1 MANGPLRWLRA
12 ALLAVTCTSAWGAA
26 EGQDSASS
34 FLDAFTKSATWSSPE
49 FLASWSPA
57 PPGQTHV
64 CRRYRGAPK
73 IFGIQPQAVLGW
85 FENGQLTSI
94 TVIFL
99 DSGAWFGYV
108 PDAEARTVAQTKGP
122 VFAAL
127 YRQVSADVTR
137 GLEQLAGNKG
147 RDVTLGLGLLKR
159 PARVFHE
166 GDLAARLTLEPD
178 QLVKV
183 IIFPSDEAAGQILSP
198 ERRALKKDQAA
209 RAFATEAHNL
219 PDGDRI
225 IETVPVIPQGDR
237 AYCGV
242 STLAMVMRYLGV
254 TLDTEDYAAVAG
266 IHFGSTVKSR
276 IKETYDAAGETA
288 ELHLPKTTKF
298 DFAKAKLSIDAGLPV
313 IVFRRWSQERDY
325 LHTAFARN
333 FAANPA
339 LELPKPDLND
349 QKLWPTKEGFAHASV
364 VNGYNERRREV
375 IFTESWDERVR
386 NRRMRIEE
394 LEATSYLAYYPH
406 F

>member
-1 MANGPLRWLRA
+1 MVE
-12 ALLAVTCTSAWGAA
+12 ALTR
-26 EGQDSASS
+26 
-34 FLDAFTKSATWSSPE
+34 SATWTSPE
-49 FLASWSPA
+49 FLATWSTPPA
-57 PPGQTHV
+57 GQAHV
-64 CRRYRGAPK
+64 CRRYRGTPK
-73 IFGIQPQAVLGW
+73 IFGIQPQAIQGW
-85 FENGQLTSI
+85 FDNGKLTSI
-94 TVIFL
+94 TIVFL

-122 VFAAL
+122 VFMAL
-127 YRQVSADVTR
+127 YKQVSTDVQR

-147 RDVTLGLGLLKR
+147 REVTLGLGLLKR
-159 PARVFHE
+159 PVHVYHHGE
-166 GDLAARLTLEPD
+166 LASRLTLEQD

-183 IIFPSDEAAGQILSP
+183 SIFPSEEIAAQLLSP
-198 ERRALKKDQAA
+198 ERRALKKDQEAK
-209 RAFATEAHNL
+209 AFIGESHTL
-219 PDGDRI
+219 PDGDRV

-254 TLDTEDYAAVAG
+254 GLDTEDYAAAAG
-266 IHFGSTVKSR
+266 IHFGSTVKSK

-298 DFAKAKLSIDAGLPV
+298 ESAKAKQSLDAGLPV

-325 LHTAFARN
+325 LHTSFARN
-333 FAANPA
+333 FAANPV

-349 QKLWPTKEGFAHASV
+349 QKLWPAKEGYAHASV
-364 VNGYNERRREV
+364 VNGYNERRHEV
-375 IFTESWDERVR
+375 IFTESWGEQTR

-394 LEATSYLAYYPH
+394 LEGISYLAYYPH

>member
-1 MANGPLRWLRA
+1 MLRPLCSGA
-12 ALLAVTCTSAWGAA
+12 LAVLSCLAMSAAQA
-26 EGQDSASS
+26 QDSPNV
-34 FLDAFTKSATWSSPE
+34 LEDALTRSATWTSPE
-49 FLASWSPA
+49 FLAAWSSPPA
-57 PPGQTHV
+57 GQTCV
-64 CRRYRGAPK
+64 CRRYRGTAK
-73 IFGIQPQAVLGW
+73 IFGIQPQAVQGW
-85 FENGQLTSI
+85 FDNGKLTSI
-94 TVIFL
+94 TIIFL

-108 PDAEARTVAQTKGP
+108 PDAEAKTVAQTKGP
-122 VFAAL
+122 AFMAL
-127 YRQVSADVTR
+127 YQQVSADVQR

-147 RDVTLGLGLLKR
+147 REVTLGLGLLKH
-159 PARVFHE
+159 PVHIYHH
-166 GDLAARLTLEPD
+166 GDLASRLTLEQD

-183 IIFPSDEAAGQILSP
+183 SIFPSEEIAGHLLSP

-209 RAFATEAHNL
+209 KAFVGEAHTL
-219 PDGDRI
+219 PDGDRV

-254 TLDTEDYAAVAG
+254 DLDTEDYAAAAG
-266 IHFGSTVKSR
+266 IHFGSTVRSK

-298 DFAKAKLSIDAGLPV
+298 DFAKAKLSLDAGLPV

-325 LHTAFARN
+325 LHTTFARN

-349 QKLWPTKEGFAHASV
+349 QKLWPAKEGYAHASV

-375 IFTESWDERVR
+375 IFTESWGEQTR

-394 LEATSYLAYYPH
+394 LEGTSYLAYYPH

>member
-1 MANGPLRWLRA
+1 MRRLLRRSPLAILGCLALVVARA
-12 ALLAVTCTSAWGAA
+12 EETPAPIVDAL
-26 EGQDSASS
+26 
-34 FLDAFTKSATWSSPE
+34 TKSATWTSPE
-49 FLASWSPA
+49 FLALWSR
-57 PPGQTHV
+57 PPSGQTRV
-64 CRRYRGAPK
+64 CLRYKGNPQ
-73 IFGIQPQAVLGW
+73 IFGVQPEAIQGW
-85 FENGQLTSI
+85 FDNGKLTSI
-94 TVIFL
+94 TITFL

-122 VFAAL
+122 TFITL
-127 YRQVSADVTR
+127 YKQVSMAVAQ

-147 RDVTLGLGLLKR
+147 KEVTIGLGLLKH
-159 PARVFHE
+159 PARVFHQ
-166 GDLAARLTLEPD
+166 GDLASRLTLDQD

-183 IIFPSDEAAGQILSP
+183 SIFPNEEIAAQLLSP
-198 ERRALKKDQAA
+198 ERRALKRDQAA
-209 RAFATEAHNL
+209 KAFVGEVHAL
-219 PDGDRI
+219 PDGDRL

-254 TLDTEDYAAVAG
+254 GLDTEDYAAAAG
-266 IHFGSTVKSR
+266 IHFGSTVRSK

-298 DFAKAKLSIDAGLPV
+298 DFMKAKQSLDAGLPV

-325 LHTAFARN
+325 LHTTFARN

-349 QKLWPTKEGFAHASV
+349 QKLWPTKDGFAHASV
-364 VNGYNERRREV
+364 VNGYNEKRREV
-375 IFTESWDERVR
+375 IFSESWGENVR
-386 NRRMRIEE
+386 NRRMRVEE
-394 LEATSYLAYYPH
+394 LEGTSYLAYYPH